1 MATESQ
7 APVILIT
14 GGSRGVGA
22 ATARL
27 AAAQGYD
34 VAISYVS
41 NEAAAQ
47 AVEAD
52 VRAQGRRDLALCADS
67 ADPGQGVGLFAA
79 IDRE

>member
-34 VAISYVS
+34 CLLYTSRCV
-41 NEAAAQ
+41 
-47 AVEAD
+47 
-52 VRAQGRRDLALCADS
+52 
-67 ADPGQGVGLFAA
+67 
-79 IDRE
+79 